1 MTTPTAGAFHGREH
15 ILPVRVYYED
25 TDFSGVVYHANH
37 LRFFERGR
45 TDALRTVGVSHT
57 ELLADSL
64 AMVARRMQ
72 IDWLRPARVDDALT
86 VHTLF
91 LAARGARMTLAQR
104 IERGGEVLAT
114 ARIEVALIG
123 LDGRPRKLPP
133 DLVARLAA
141 WFPESGGP

>member
-1 MTTPTAGAFHGREH
+1 MTDPTAGAFHGREH

-45 TDALRTVGVSHT
+45 TDALRVVGVSHT
-57 ELLADSL
+57 ELLADNM
-64 AMVARRMQ
+64 AMVARRME
-72 IDWLRPARVDDALT
+72 IDWLKPARVDDALR

-91 LAARGARMTLAQR
+91 ESARGARMILTQR
-104 IERGGEVLAT
+104 IERGADVLAT

-133 DLVARLAA
+133 GLVERLSA
-141 WFPESGGP
+141 WFPAP